1 MSVVTYRT
9 SETGSSKYNWF
20 PMVSYFTKP
29 LRNGVIHCQIN
40 ASTFYTPC
48 DQIDKKTQFRMLL
61 RLDGVTVKEVSQA
74 NQSMRGDLSVMEE
87 K

>member
-1 MSVVTYRT
+1 
-9 SETGSSKYNWF
+9 
-20 PMVSYFTKP
+20 
-29 LRNGVIHCQIN
+29 
-40 ASTFYTPC
+40 
-48 DQIDKKTQFRMLL
+48 MLL